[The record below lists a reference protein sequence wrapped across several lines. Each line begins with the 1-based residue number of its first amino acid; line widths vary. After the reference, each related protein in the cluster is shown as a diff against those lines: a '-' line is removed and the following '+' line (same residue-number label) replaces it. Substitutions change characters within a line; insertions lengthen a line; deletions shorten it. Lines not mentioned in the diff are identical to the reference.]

1 MDCGGIEAGC
11 DFEVAALR
19 HRQPTDSR
27 HLSLTDLLPAGLEPL
42 MAVALVVLSFM
53 TSLITATFSLGGGSL
68 MVAVL
73 ALVFPPTVVVPLH
86 GAIQLGSNAGRAL
99 VQRGHIQ
106 WRFVLWISLGGSV
119 GTIVGGQFA
128 SRLPETALQIVI
140 AAFVLL
146 TTWLPQPRI
155 VGRSRVAQVVGGGVI
170 AAVSMVVGATG
181 PLVAVFIK
189 GLADRRHLVATHA
202 MLMTLQNSFKVA
214 MFVLLGFAFAAYLPL
229 IVAMIASGFAGTA
242 IGSRLLVKVPE
253 SAFRWGF
260 KIVLTLVALDLLRE
274 ALF

>member
-1 MDCGGIEAGC
+1 MWRLG
-11 DFEVAALR
+11 VR
-19 HRQPTDSR
+19 RYPWPVP
-27 HLSLTDLLPAGLEPL
+27 LTDLLPADLDPTL
-42 MAVALVVLSFM
+42 ALALVALSLV
-53 TSLITATFSLGGGSL
+53 TSLITATFSLGGGTL

-73 ALVFPPTVVVPLH
+73 ALVFPPLVVVPLH

-99 VQRGHIQ
+99 VQRAHIQ
-106 WRFVLWISLGGSV
+106 WQLVLWLSLGGAI
-119 GTIVGGQFA
+119 GTVVGGQFA
-128 SRLPETALQIVI
+128 SLLPATALQVAI

-146 TTWLPQPRI
+146 TTWLPQPAI
-155 VGRSRVAQVVGGGVI
+155 VGRSRLAQVIGGAVI

-181 PLVAVFIK
+181 PLVAIFIK

-229 IVAMIASGFAGTA
+229 VIAMIASGFVGTA

-253 SAFRWGF
+253 AAFRWGF
-260 KIVLTLVALDLLRE
+260 KIVLTVVALDLLRT